1 MSIEAILGGVVMI
14 VQVATGQVDLN
25 ARHIYNTAV
34 LIDKAIIK
42 KEEGTWGASAH
53 EEGYQITKDIIL
65 NGGMK

>member
-42 KEEGTWGASAH
+42 KEEGYKYMAPVKPENEA
-53 EEGYQITKDIIL
+53 Y
-65 NGGMK
+65 